1 MEENIAKE
9 MEDDSPN
16 GKWHIEQKWSGFAGM
31 CPDKE
36 KLFSVLSHELIKQ
49 YSSKTGRIMAQCK
62 KSQ

>member
-1 MEENIAKE
+1 

-16 GKWHIEQKWSGFAGM
+16 RKLHMAQKWSAFTGM

-36 KLFSVLSHELIKQ
+36 KLFSVLSHELTKQ
-49 YSSKTGRIMAQCK
+49 YSNKAGRIMAQFK

>member
-1 MEENIAKE
+1 

-16 GKWHIEQKWSGFAGM
+16 GKWHMEQKWSAFAGM

-36 KLFSVLSHELIKQ
+36 KLFSVLIHELIKQ
-49 YSSKTGRIMAQCK
+49 YSSKTGRIMAQRK